1 MRRRLL
7 KIGTGL
13 LTAVW
18 VQNAGGQTATPD
30 RDLLVENAWTRSSTD
45 IGGSAEI
52 YFTLTNTGGKTIDL
66 IGVRT
71 DLASIEA
78 LHKTNAGSTG
88 VSRMSAAPELRVA
101 PGATVMLEPGG
112 WHVMLIDL
120 EKPLVEGDT
129 LLLRLRFYDGDDLT
143 VEVPILA
150 ADATGPLDS
159 APPGTV
165 TSD

>member
-66 IGVRT
+66 IDVRT

-78 LHKTNAGSTG
+78 LHKTNTGSTG

-150 ADATGPLDS
+150 ADATGPQDS